1 MVRKASEDT
10 MTLSEIF
17 ELPKTDP
24 RWLQF
29 VKEANIEYP
38 CILLHSSQIE
48 EGSSE
53 EFDRYIAGDR

>member
-1 MVRKASEDT
+1 MS
-10 MTLSEIF
+10 MTLTEIF

-29 VKEANIEYP
+29 VKEASIEYP
-38 CILLHSSQIE
+38 CYIGIPE

>member
-1 MVRKASEDT
+1 MS
-10 MTLSEIF
+10 MTLTEIF

-29 VKEANIEYP
+29 VKEATTEYP
-38 CILLHSSQIE
+38 CHYLHTSQVE